1 MVGKWLVGDRYDNAV
16 AILYANVKD
25 TPVKVTALTKLPPT
39 KTRTAVEERRENRR
53 EEILRVARDL
63 FHRQGY
69 ANTSLD
75 DIARAVGIKREGLYY
90 YFPNRTQILITIIKP
105 MGLQLRD
112 RVREILESDDTPE
125 EKIRRTVE
133 NHLMRF
139 ENRFAESKI
148 TLRDDYFT
156 ENEVVLAEMGPIWN
170 EYEELWIAIIEE
182 GQRKGVFDATLDP
195 RLAHLG
201 ILGLCNWVARWYV
214 PEESTPVPDLIEMY
228 NRMVLRS
235 LQAG

>member
-1 MVGKWLVGDRYDNAV
+1 M
-16 AILYANVKD
+16 
-25 TPVKVTALTKLPPT
+25 T
-39 KTRTAVEERRENRR
+39 KTRSVVEERRENRR
-53 EEILRVARDL
+53 EEILRAAQDL

-90 YFPNRTQILITIIKP
+90 YFPNRTQILIEIIRP
-105 MGLQLRD
+105 LGLQLRD
-112 RVREILESDDTPE
+112 RVREILESDAPPE
-125 EKIRRTVE
+125 EKIRQTVE
-133 NHLMRF
+133 NHLRRF

-148 TLRDDYFT
+148 TLRDDYFA
-156 ENEVVLAEMGPIWN
+156 ENDAVLAEMGPIWN
-170 EYEELWIAIIEE
+170 EYEALWVAIIEE
-182 GQRKGVFDATLDP
+182 GQKKGVFDDTLDP

-214 PEESTPVPDLIEMY
+214 PGKSIPVPDLIEMY

-235 LQAG
+235 LRVG

>member
-1 MVGKWLVGDRYDNAV
+1 MVKTQNTGSGTSV
-16 AILYANVKD
+16 A
-25 TPVKVTALTKLPPT
+25 
-39 KTRTAVEERRENRR
+39 ERRENRR
-53 EEILRVARDL
+53 DEILRAAQDL

-75 DIARAVGIKREGLYY
+75 DIARAVGIKREGVYY

-105 MGLQLRD
+105 LGLQLRD
-112 RVREILESDDTPE
+112 RVREILESDASPE
-125 EKIRRTVE
+125 EKICQTVE

-148 TLRDDYFT
+148 TLRDDYFA
-156 ENEVVLAEMGPIWN
+156 ENEDVLAEMQPIWDD
-170 EYEELWIAIIEE
+170 YEKLWIAIIRE
-182 GQRKGVFDATLDP
+182 GQDKGVFDPTLDP

-201 ILGLCNWVARWYV
+201 ILGLCNWVARWYRPGTSIPV
-214 PEESTPVPDLIEMY
+214 PELIAMY

-235 LQAG
+235 LQAD

>member
-1 MVGKWLVGDRYDNAV
+1 MAKPQNA
-16 AILYANVKD
+16 
-25 TPVKVTALTKLPPT
+25 
-39 KTRTAVEERRENRR
+39 RSSTAVEERRENRR
-53 EEILRVARDL
+53 EEILRAAQDL

-75 DIARAVGIKREGLYY
+75 DIARAVGIKREGVYY

-105 MGLQLRD
+105 LGLQLRD
-112 RVREILESDDTPE
+112 RVREILESDASPE
-125 EKIRRTVE
+125 EKICQTVE

-148 TLRDDYFT
+148 TLRDDYFA
-156 ENEVVLAEMGPIWN
+156 ENEDVLAEMQPIWD
-170 EYEELWIAIIEE
+170 EYETLWVAIISE
-182 GQRKGVFDATLDP
+182 GQDKGAFDATLDP

-201 ILGLCNWVARWYV
+201 ILGLCNWVARWYK
-214 PEESTPVPDLIEMY
+214 PGSSIPVPDLIAMY

-235 LQAG
+235 LRDD

>member
-1 MVGKWLVGDRYDNAV
+1 LAKPQNA
-16 AILYANVKD
+16 
-25 TPVKVTALTKLPPT
+25 
-39 KTRTAVEERRENRR
+39 RSSTAVEERRENRR
-53 EEILRVARDL
+53 EEILRAAQDL

-75 DIARAVGIKREGLYY
+75 DIARAVGIKREGVYY

-105 MGLQLRD
+105 LGLQLRD
-112 RVREILESDDTPE
+112 RVREILESDASPE
-125 EKIRRTVE
+125 EKICQTVE

-148 TLRDDYFT
+148 TLRDDYFA
-156 ENEVVLAEMGPIWN
+156 ENEDVLAEMQPIWD
-170 EYEELWIAIIEE
+170 EYETLWVAIISE
-182 GQRKGVFDATLDP
+182 GQDKGAFDATLNP

-201 ILGLCNWVARWYV
+201 ILGLCNWVARWYK
-214 PEESTPVPDLIEMY
+214 PGSSIPVPDLIAMY

-235 LQAG
+235 LRAD

>member
-1 MVGKWLVGDRYDNAV
+1 MAKAQKSGSS
-16 AILYANVKD
+16 
-25 TPVKVTALTKLPPT
+25 TT
-39 KTRTAVEERRENRR
+39 VEERRENRR
-53 EEILRVARDL
+53 EEILRAAQDL

-105 MGLQLRD
+105 LGLQLRD

-125 EKIRRTVE
+125 VKIQQTVE

-148 TLRDDYFT
+148 TLRDDYFAD
-156 ENEVVLAEMGPIWN
+156 NEVVLAEMQPIWD
-170 EYEELWIAIIEE
+170 EYETLWVAIIRE
-182 GQRKGVFDATLDP
+182 GQDKGVFDPALDP

-201 ILGLCNWVARWYV
+201 ILGLCNWVARWYK
-214 PEESTPVPDLIEMY
+214 PGQSIPVPDLIAMY

-235 LQAG
+235 LQAA

>member
-1 MVGKWLVGDRYDNAV
+1 LA
-16 AILYANVKD
+16 
-25 TPVKVTALTKLPPT
+25 
-39 KTRTAVEERRENRR
+39 RTQNTGSSTTVEERRENRR
-53 EEILRVARDL
+53 DEILRAAQDL

-90 YFPNRTQILITIIKP
+90 YFPNRTQILIAIIKP
-105 MGLQLRD
+105 LGLQLRD
-112 RVREILESDDTPE
+112 RVREILESDASPE
-125 EKIRRTVE
+125 DKICQTVE

-148 TLRDDYFT
+148 TLRDDYFS
-156 ENEVVLAEMGPIWN
+156 ENEDVLGEMQPIWD
-170 EYEELWIAIIEE
+170 EYETLWVAIIRE
-182 GQRKGVFDATLDP
+182 GQDKGVFDETLDP

-201 ILGLCNWVARWYV
+201 ILGLCNWVARWYR
-214 PEESTPVPDLIEMY
+214 PGKSLPVPDLIAMY

-235 LQAG
+235 LRAD

>member
-1 MVGKWLVGDRYDNAV
+1 MAKPQNARSSTV
-16 AILYANVKD
+16 
-25 TPVKVTALTKLPPT
+25 
-39 KTRTAVEERRENRR
+39 VEERRENRR
-53 EEILRVARDL
+53 EEILRAAQDL

-75 DIARAVGIKREGLYY
+75 DIARAVGIKREGVYY

-105 MGLQLRD
+105 LGLQLRD
-112 RVREILESDDTPE
+112 RVREILESDASPE
-125 EKIRRTVE
+125 EKICQTVE

-148 TLRDDYFT
+148 TLRDDYFA
-156 ENEVVLAEMGPIWN
+156 ENEDVLAEMQPIWD
-170 EYEELWIAIIEE
+170 EYETLWVAIISE
-182 GQRKGVFDATLDP
+182 GQDKEAFDATLDP

-201 ILGLCNWVARWYV
+201 ILGLCNWVARWYK
-214 PEESTPVPDLIEMY
+214 PGSSIPVPDLIAMY

-235 LQAG
+235 LRAD

>member
-1 MVGKWLVGDRYDNAV
+1 LARAQKSGSS
-16 AILYANVKD
+16 
-25 TPVKVTALTKLPPT
+25 TT
-39 KTRTAVEERRENRR
+39 VEERRENRR
-53 EEILRVARDL
+53 EEILRAAQDL

-105 MGLQLRD
+105 LGLQLRD
-112 RVREILESDDTPE
+112 RVREILESDASPE
-125 EKIRRTVE
+125 DKICQAVE

-148 TLRDDYFT
+148 TLRDDYFAD
-156 ENEVVLAEMGPIWN
+156 NEVVLAEMQPIWDV
-170 EYEELWIAIIEE
+170 YETLWVAIIQE
-182 GQRKGVFDATLDP
+182 GQDKGVFDAALDP

-201 ILGLCNWVARWYV
+201 ILGLCNWVARWYK
-214 PEESTPVPDLIEMY
+214 PGQSIPVPDLIAMY

-235 LQAG
+235 LQTD

>member
-1 MVGKWLVGDRYDNAV
+1 M
-16 AILYANVKD
+16 
-25 TPVKVTALTKLPPT
+25 T
-39 KTRTAVEERRENRR
+39 KTRSVVEQRRENRR
-53 EEILRVARDL
+53 EEILRAAQDL

-90 YFPNRTQILITIIKP
+90 YFSNRTQILIEIIRP
-105 MGLQLRD
+105 LGLQLRD
-112 RVREILESDDTPE
+112 RVREILESDAPPE
-125 EKIRRTVE
+125 EKIRQTVE
-133 NHLMRF
+133 NHLRRF

-148 TLRDDYFT
+148 TLRDDYFA
-156 ENEVVLAEMGPIWN
+156 ENDAVLAEMGPIWN
-170 EYEELWIAIIEE
+170 EYEALWVAIIEE
-182 GQRKGVFDATLDP
+182 GQKKGVFDDTLDP

-214 PEESTPVPDLIEMY
+214 PGKSIPVPDLIEMY

-235 LQAG
+235 LRVG

>member
-1 MVGKWLVGDRYDNAV
+1 MARAQKSGSS
-16 AILYANVKD
+16 
-25 TPVKVTALTKLPPT
+25 TT
-39 KTRTAVEERRENRR
+39 VEERRENRR
-53 EEILRVARDL
+53 EEILRAAQDL

-105 MGLQLRD
+105 LGLQLRD
-112 RVREILESDDTPE
+112 RVREILESDASPE
-125 EKIRRTVE
+125 DKICQAVE

-148 TLRDDYFT
+148 TLRDDYFAD
-156 ENEVVLAEMGPIWN
+156 NEVVLAEMQPIWDV
-170 EYEELWIAIIEE
+170 YETLWVAIIQE
-182 GQRKGVFDATLDP
+182 GQDKGVFDAALDP

-201 ILGLCNWVARWYV
+201 ILGLCNWVARWYK
-214 PEESTPVPDLIEMY
+214 PGQSIPVPDLIAMY

-235 LQAG
+235 LQTD

>member
-1 MVGKWLVGDRYDNAV
+1 MAKPQNA
-16 AILYANVKD
+16 
-25 TPVKVTALTKLPPT
+25 
-39 KTRTAVEERRENRR
+39 RSSTAVEERRENRR
-53 EEILRVARDL
+53 EEILRAARDL

-75 DIARAVGIKREGLYY
+75 DIARAVGIKREGVYY

-105 MGLQLRD
+105 LGLQLRD
-112 RVREILESDDTPE
+112 RVREILESDASPE
-125 EKIRRTVE
+125 EKICQTVE

-148 TLRDDYFT
+148 TLRDDYFA
-156 ENEVVLAEMGPIWN
+156 ENEDVLAEMQPIWDQ
-170 EYEELWIAIIEE
+170 YETLWVAIISE
-182 GQRKGVFDATLDP
+182 GQDKGAFDDTLDP

-201 ILGLCNWVARWYV
+201 ILGLCNWVARWYK
-214 PEESTPVPDLIEMY
+214 PGSSIPVPDLIAMY

-235 LQAG
+235 LRAD